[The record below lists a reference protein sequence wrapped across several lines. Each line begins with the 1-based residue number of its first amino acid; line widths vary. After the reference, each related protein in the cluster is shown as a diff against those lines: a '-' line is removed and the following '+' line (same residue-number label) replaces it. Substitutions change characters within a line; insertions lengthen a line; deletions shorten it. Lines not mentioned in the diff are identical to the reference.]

1 MALLPNANIPPAT
14 AQSGSTLASYHTGG
28 QAARQCRQPRVSFA
42 GQPGLRQGSH
52 GRAEQ
57 GGLREG
63 SRRKD
68 ESRESSCTTAHQQ
81 AARPISRS
89 DTIFQDLGLTYL
101 KDDLKTNKL
110 QLLKIYCATIF
121 QPAQHPGLRYF
132 HSSNEAVFGSP
143 DKMKYKMNSLTLGLQ
158 SRQKV
163 TFRVDI
169 RKHAL
174 LLTNQSA
181 QNLMRAKYGRCL
193 GVPS

>member
-1 MALLPNANIPPAT
+1 MA
-14 AQSGSTLASYHTGG
+14 
-28 QAARQCRQPRVSFA
+28 
-42 GQPGLRQGSH
+42 GLSREGSH

-81 AARPISRS
+81 AACPISMA

-181 QNLMRAKYGRCL
+181 RNLMRAKYGRCL